1 MNSTTLPPLT
11 LNQNSDSTHIH
22 QTFAAQLDT
31 SIRLRQSTTADRLA
45 KIKKLK
51 EAVLAH
57 SDDIIAAGFADFGK
71 PATEVELTEILPI
84 VAEANDAIRK
94 LSGWMKPKKVWPS
107 RMMFGTFGYTQY
119 EPKGRVLIISPWN
132 YPVNLT
138 LGPLVSAIAA
148 GNTAIIKT
156 SEMTPHL
163 SAIISVIIRETFD
176 ETEVA
181 LFEGDASVAQALLA
195 LPFDHIFFT
204 GSPAVGKVVMTAAAK
219 NLTSVTL
226 ELGGKSPTII
236 DESADLELA
245 AKNTLW
251 AKFTNNGQTCIAPD
265 HVYVHA
271 SVKDAFVKHCVD
283 ALDSI
288 YGHDNKKI
296 DSPDLA
302 RIVNPRHVARIKGL
316 LDDATSRGARVIS
329 GGQYDESKRFI
340 APTLLDGIPEDAEIM
355 REEIFGP
362 LLPIISFTNLDSV
375 IARINADPKPLAL
388 YVWSR
393 NKDNIKKVMQQT
405 TSGGA
410 CINHSVVQF
419 LHGNLPFGGV
429 NNSGIGSGHGHYGFM
444 AFSHERGVV
453 RSWIILAKMFYP
465 PYTNFTRKLIA
476 IFIKTV

>member
-1 MNSTTLPPLT
+1 MHTLSSTTESSAF
-11 LNQNSDSTHIH
+11 QS
-22 QTFAAQLDT
+22 TFAAQTNTAIL
-31 SIRLRQSTTADRLA
+31 LRQSSASDRIA

-51 EAVLAH
+51 AALLAH
-57 SDDIIAAGFADFGK
+57 ADDVIAAGFADFGK
-71 PATEVELTEILPI
+71 PAAEVELTEILPV
-84 VAEANDAIRK
+84 VAEANDAIRNLK
-94 LSGWMKPKKVWPS
+94 GWMKPKKVWPS
-107 RMMFGTFGYTQY
+107 RMMIGTFGYTQY

-156 SEMTPHL
+156 SEMTPHA
-163 SAIISVIIRETFD
+163 SAIIRKIVQETF
-176 ETEVA
+176 EENEVA
-181 LFEGDASVAQALLA
+181 VLEGDASVAQALLE

-236 DESADLELA
+236 DESADLALA
-245 AKNTLW
+245 AKTSLW

-265 HVYVHA
+265 HIYVHA
-271 SVKDAFVKHCVD
+271 AVKDAFLKHCID
-283 ALDSI
+283 ALDNI
-288 YGHDNKKI
+288 YGKDAQKV

-302 RIVNPRHVARIKGL
+302 RIVNPRHVARLKGL
-316 LDDATSRGARVIS
+316 LDDATARGAHVIS
-329 GGQYDESKRFI
+329 GGQIDESKRYI
-340 APTLLDGIPEDAEIM
+340 APTLIDGIPEDAEIM

-362 LLPIISFTNLDSV
+362 LLPIITFTQLDQV
-375 IARINADPKPLAL
+375 IARINANPKPLAL

-393 NKDNIKKVMQQT
+393 NNENIKKVMQQT

-429 NNSGIGSGHGHYGFM
+429 NNSGIGSGHGYHGFL

-453 RSWIILAKMFYP
+453 RSWLILARMFYP
-465 PYTNFTRKLIA
+465 PYTNLTRKLIA
-476 IFIKTV
+476 LFIKTV

>member
-1 MNSTTLPPLT
+1 MHTLSSTTESSAF
-11 LNQNSDSTHIH
+11 QS
-22 QTFAAQLDT
+22 TFAAQTNTAIL
-31 SIRLRQSTTADRLA
+31 LRQSSASDRIA

-51 EAVLAH
+51 AALLAH
-57 SDDIIAAGFADFGK
+57 ADDVIAAGFADFGK
-71 PATEVELTEILPI
+71 PAAEVELTEILPV
-84 VAEANDAIRK
+84 VAEANDAIRNLK
-94 LSGWMKPKKVWPS
+94 GWMKPKKVWPS
-107 RMMFGTFGYTQY
+107 RMMIGTFGYTQY

-156 SEMTPHL
+156 SEMTPHA
-163 SAIISVIIRETFD
+163 SAIIRKIVQETF
-176 ETEVA
+176 EENEVA
-181 LFEGDASVAQALLA
+181 VFEGDASVAQALLE

-236 DESADLELA
+236 DESADLALA
-245 AKNTLW
+245 AKTSLW

-265 HVYVHA
+265 HIYVHA
-271 SVKDAFVKHCVD
+271 AVKDAFLKHCID
-283 ALDSI
+283 ALDNI
-288 YGHDNKKI
+288 YGKDAQKV

-302 RIVNPRHVARIKGL
+302 RIVNPRHVTRLKGL
-316 LDDATSRGARVIS
+316 LDDATARGAHVIS
-329 GGQYDESKRFI
+329 GGQIDESKRYI
-340 APTLLDGIPEDAEIM
+340 APTLIDGIPEDAEIM

-362 LLPIISFTNLDSV
+362 LLPIITFTQLDQV
-375 IARINADPKPLAL
+375 IARINANPKPLAL

-393 NKDNIKKVMQQT
+393 NNENIKKVMQQT

-429 NNSGIGSGHGHYGFM
+429 NNSGIGSGHGYHGFL

-453 RSWIILAKMFYP
+453 RSWLILARMFYP
-465 PYTNFTRKLIA
+465 PYTNLTRKLIA
-476 IFIKTV
+476 LFIKTV

>member
-1 MNSTTLPPLT
+1 MHTLSSTTESSAF
-11 LNQNSDSTHIH
+11 QS
-22 QTFAAQLDT
+22 TFAAQTNTAIL
-31 SIRLRQSTTADRLA
+31 LRQSSASDRIA

-51 EAVLAH
+51 AALLAH
-57 SDDIIAAGFADFGK
+57 ADDVIAAGFADFGK
-71 PATEVELTEILPI
+71 PAAEVELTEILPV
-84 VAEANDAIRK
+84 VAEANDAIRNLK
-94 LSGWMKPKKVWPS
+94 GWMKPKKVWPS
-107 RMMFGTFGYTQY
+107 RMMIGTFGYTQY

-156 SEMTPHL
+156 SEMTPHA
-163 SAIISVIIRETFD
+163 SAIIRKIVQETF
-176 ETEVA
+176 EENEVA
-181 LFEGDASVAQALLA
+181 VFEGDASVAQALLE

-236 DESADLELA
+236 DESADLALA
-245 AKNTLW
+245 AKTSLW

-265 HVYVHA
+265 HIYVHA
-271 SVKDAFVKHCVD
+271 AVKDAFLKHCID
-283 ALDSI
+283 ALDNI
-288 YGHDNKKI
+288 YGKDAQKV

-302 RIVNPRHVARIKGL
+302 RIVNPRHVARLKGL
-316 LDDATSRGARVIS
+316 LDDATARGAHVIS
-329 GGQYDESKRFI
+329 GGQIDESKRYI
-340 APTLLDGIPEDAEIM
+340 APTLLDSIPEDAEIM

-362 LLPIISFTNLDSV
+362 LLPIITFTELDQV
-375 IARINADPKPLAL
+375 IARINANPKPLAL

-393 NKDNIKKVMQQT
+393 NNENIKKVMQQT

-429 NNSGIGSGHGHYGFM
+429 NNSGIGSGHGYHGFL

-453 RSWIILAKMFYP
+453 RSWLILARMFYP
-465 PYTNFTRKLIA
+465 PYTNLTRKLIA
-476 IFIKTV
+476 LFIKTV

>member
-1 MNSTTLPPLT
+1 MN
-11 LNQNSDSTHIH
+11 
-22 QTFAAQLDT
+22 T
-31 SIRLRQSTTADRLA
+31 SIISPTAPLHSAEPSAIQRTFSAHATTAIQLRQSAAAERIA

-51 EAVLAH
+51 AVLLAH
-57 SDDIIAAGFADFGK
+57 SEDVIAAGFADFGK
-71 PATEVELTEILPI
+71 PAAEVELTEILPVI
-84 VAEANDAIRK
+84 AEANEAIRK
-94 LSGWMKPKKVWPS
+94 LKGWMKPNKVWPS
-107 RMMFGTFGYTQY
+107 RMMIGTFGYTQY
-119 EPKGRVLIISPWN
+119 EPKGRILIISPWN

-163 SAIISVIIRETFD
+163 SAMIATIVRESFD
-176 ETEVA
+176 ESEVA
-181 LFEGDASVAQALLA
+181 LFEGDASTAQTLLE

-204 GSPAVGKVVMTAAAK
+204 GSPAIGKVVMAAAAK

-265 HVYVHA
+265 HIYVHA
-271 SVKDAFVKHCVD
+271 AVKDAFIKHCVD

-288 YGHDNKKI
+288 YGKDSQKI

-302 RIVNPRHVARIKGL
+302 RIVNPRHVARLKGL
-316 LDDATSRGARVIS
+316 LDDATSRGARVIT
-329 GGQYDESKRFI
+329 GGQFDESKRFI

-362 LLPIISFTNLDSV
+362 LLPIISFTNLDQV
-375 IARINADPKPLAL
+375 IASINADPKPLAL

-393 NKDNIKKVMQQT
+393 NKDNIQKVMQQT

-429 NNSGIGSGHGHYGFM
+429 NNSGIGSGHGYHGFL

-453 RSWIILAKMFYP
+453 RSWLILAKMFYP
-465 PYTNFTRKLIA
+465 PYTNLTRKLIA
-476 IFIKTV
+476 LFIKTV